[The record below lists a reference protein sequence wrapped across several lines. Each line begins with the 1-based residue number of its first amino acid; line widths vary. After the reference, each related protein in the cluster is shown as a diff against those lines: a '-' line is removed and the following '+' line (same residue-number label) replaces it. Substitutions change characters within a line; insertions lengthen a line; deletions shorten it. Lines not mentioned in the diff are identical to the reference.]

1 MLLADSRSPACS
13 ELPSL
18 LWMTDPALTQG
29 AGRSADS
36 RAGSGVR
43 VSCRFRVQGP
53 SWHLLGGDRRKADVS
68 CHPPCLHAGVISQGQ
83 PAIEV
88 LPGFTRPWSQP
99 PVAAAGEPQSS
110 GFPGE
115 LSSSQKGR
123 NLRGRK
129 CPPSSGITQVRS
141 GQDGALGTGRA
152 RTRLPHLPGSR
163 WVRQIR
169 VRILLGLFR
178 AHFPS
183 WRRSVGFPRMTRRH
197 GALGAQAHGTEQSP
211 PPTCP
216 LPAERM
222 LGAEVRVV
230 PPPASAPGGHLV
242 PVSLKS
248 NALQAGLVLR

>member
-1 MLLADSRSPACS
+1 MSAAT
-13 ELPSL
+13 LP
-18 LWMTDPALTQG
+18 
-29 AGRSADS
+29 
-36 RAGSGVR
+36 
-43 VSCRFRVQGP
+43 
-53 SWHLLGGDRRKADVS
+53 
-68 CHPPCLHAGVISQGQ
+68 AGVISQGQ